1 MGSRMSFGGL
11 EPQGQRRKAR
21 REGLPERMDAAVPWG
36 RWRALVGPSC
46 HSQARGRT
54 MLRDLDAR
62 PEEAGIMM
70 RGGPIVDA
78 ASIEVPGS
86 AKDRGRAR
94 PRGAP
99 VQEGQGLAFRIAG
112 RASASMPAAASCM
125 PRRRP
130 PRTCPARLRRMPP
143 WGRAARPAVRA
154 PATRAWRSAPRS
166 PPAPIPP
173 RCAGPPPGSP
183 PP

>member
-21 REGLPERMDAAVPWG
+21 REGLPGRMDAAVPWG
-36 RWRALVGPSC
+36 RWRALVGPGC

-86 AKDRGRAR
+86 TKDRGRAR

-112 RASASMPAAASCM
+112 RTSASMPAAASCM

-143 WGRAARPAVRA
+143 
-154 PATRAWRSAPRS
+154 
-166 PPAPIPP
+166 
-173 RCAGPPPGSP
+173 
-183 PP
+183 